1 MQRGYAYRRGR
12 IYWTKGLCE
21 LKSSVR
27 REHVADGAARMPGG
41 GRSPAIGRTMVG
53 LALLLLALPCGSA
66 LCATR
71 LASHTMP
78 SGRSAAKRASLI
90 RLSGAGVG
98 ERFTYKDENDRCVIT
113 MPIDEDVRSRDVEFS
128 LARNVLTLGIK
139 GAPLAI
145 DAELLWGRVLADDAF
160 WEISTSEVDAPR
172 CIVLELKKRD
182 MGRWEYLLKAQ
193 YAPPDD
199 TPTVRTYMEIAV
211 DGESVGRVEFGLFG
225 NQVPR
230 TVENF
235 RCLCTGEKGM
245 GAGGAPLSFVGSP
258 FHRIIPGFMLQGG
271 DTTSGDGTGGESIF
285 GGKFEDESFGVRHER
300 AGRLSM
306 ANSGPD
312 SNGSQFFI
320 TVAPAPWLD
329 GKHVV
334 FGEVLAGMEV
344 VRDIEALGT
353 EEGKPS
359 KQVTITACGVIP

>member
-1 MQRGYAYRRGR
+1 
-12 IYWTKGLCE
+12 
-21 LKSSVR
+21 
-27 REHVADGAARMPGG
+27 
-41 GRSPAIGRTMVG
+41 MVG

-66 LCATR
+66 LHATR

-78 SGRSAAKRASLI
+78 SSRSAAKRASLI
-90 RLSGAGVG
+90 RLSGVTWD
-98 ERFTYKDENDRCVIT
+98 RFTYKDESDRCVIT

-139 GAPLAI
+139 GSPPPI
-145 DAELLWGRVLADDAF
+145 DAELLGGRVLAADAF
-160 WEISTSEVDAPR
+160 WEISDEPR
-172 CIVLELKKRD
+172 SVVLELKKRD
-182 MGRWEYLLKAQ
+182 MGRWEYLFDAQ
-193 YAPPDD
+193 NVPADD
-199 TPTVRTYMEIAV
+199 TPTVRTYMEFAV
-211 DGESVGRVEFGLFG
+211 DGEPAGRVEFGLFG

-258 FHRIIPGFMLQGG
+258 LHRIIPGFMLQGG

-285 GGKFEDESFGVRHER
+285 GGKFEDESFGIRHER
-300 AGRLSM
+300 AGLLSM

-320 TVAPAPWLD
+320 TVAPASWLD
-329 GKHVV
+329 GKHVA

-344 VRDIEALGT
+344 VRDIEALGN

-359 KQVTITACGVIP
+359 KQVTITACGAIP